1 MLVSEAELLHLI
13 LAGITGALILFL
25 FLFSIFYFSQVK
37 GAERE
42 RDEAITL
49 ASQAMAARDSAQ
61 AGFEEMKKVFDEK
74 MKMPV
79 AAIITQEQLDYIS
92 RYLAERL
99 MLSTARDL
107 PAIKN

>member
-25 FLFSIFYFSQVK
+25 SLFSIFYFSQVK

-49 ASQAMAARDSAQ
+49 APKPWPR
-61 AGFEEMKKVFDEK
+61 EIPRK
-74 MKMPV
+74 P
-79 AAIITQEQLDYIS
+79 
-92 RYLAERL
+92 
-99 MLSTARDL
+99 DL
-107 PAIKN
+107 QR